1 MIKEFKEILQKAIDT
16 YGKDAQQDMCIEEM
30 SELTKAICKIKR
42 NRYNITNKLKE
53 DLYEEIADVYI
64 MLEQLEMIFDCEPEV
79 RDLMA
84 YKIRRLEG
92 RLREDE

>member
-1 MIKEFKEILQKAIDT
+1 MNKELLQKAINI
-16 YGKDAQQDMCIEEM
+16 YGREAQQDMCIEEM

-64 MLEQLEMIFDCEPEV
+64 MLRQLEMMFDCEPEV
-79 RDLMA
+79 KKQIANKLS
-84 YKIRRLEG
+84 RLES
-92 RLREDE
+92 RLREND

>member
-1 MIKEFKEILQKAIDT
+1 MNREVLEKAINT

-30 SELTKAICKIKR
+30 SELIKAICKIKR

-64 MLEQLEMIFDCEPEV
+64 MLRQLEMMFDCEPEV
-79 RDLMA
+79 KDLIVH
-84 YKIRRLEG
+84 KIRRLEG